1 MVVLIDQARS
11 IFLDISIGTIYNEA
25 VLGSQ
30 YLKLE
35 IEYDD
40 ILREVIYLEF
50 VDKSRRN
57 VINADDRLESQTQRD
72 GLELQ
77 LQSPQHV
84 RFAISPRKTY

>member
-11 IFLDISIGTIYNEA
+11 IFMDISIRSIYNET

-40 ILREVIYLEF
+40 ILWEVIYLEF
-50 VDKSRRN
+50 DDKSRRN
-57 VINADDRLESQTQRD
+57 VINSDDRLESQAQRD

-77 LQSPQHV
+77 LESP
-84 RFAISPRKTY
+84 